1 MPPPEPR
8 QVPQINQAV
17 DATGENPNKKAMST
31 QKYPRVITTW
41 RWIMASKVTKW
52 VMDWITG
59 IMTCTIEVVGKA
71 STYDVKDIFPDWAEL
86 TDIQKH
92 CIYTGLK
99 PKLEDSTAKG
109 KELKQTPMERYAAIS
124 NMWDR
129 LTIDEVWTTKRER
142 EESIQKK
149 LSNMKVISVSM
160 AKAAPLLGLKVDPA
174 AKILSDEEYAEH
186 MTSINGEDSDD

>member
-1 MPPPEPR
+1 
-8 QVPQINQAV
+8 
-17 DATGENPNKKAMST
+17 
-31 QKYPRVITTW
+31 
-41 RWIMASKVTKW
+41 MASKVTKW
-52 VMDWITG
+52 AMDWLEG
-59 IMTCTIEVVGKA
+59 VMTCTIEAVDKV
-71 STYDVKDIFPDWAEL
+71 STFDVKDIFPDWAEL

-142 EESIQKK
+142 EESVQKR
-149 LSNMKVISVSM
+149 LSNMKVLSVSM
-160 AKAAPLLGLKVDPA
+160 VKAAPLLGLKVDPA
-174 AKILSDEEYAEH
+174 AKILTDDEYAAYME
-186 MTSINGEDSDD
+186 SLNSDDSDD

>member
-1 MPPPEPR
+1 
-8 QVPQINQAV
+8 
-17 DATGENPNKKAMST
+17 
-31 QKYPRVITTW
+31 
-41 RWIMASKVTKW
+41 MASKITKW
-52 VMDWITG
+52 AMDWITG
-59 IMTCTIEVVGKA
+59 IMTCTIEAVDKV
-71 STYDVKDIFPDWAEL
+71 STYDVKDIFPEWAEL

-99 PKLEDSTAKG
+99 PKLEDSTAERKDM
-109 KELKQTPMERYAAIS
+109 KQTPMERYAKIS

-142 EESIQKK
+142 EESVQKK

-174 AKILSDEEYAEH
+174 AKILPDDEYAAH
-186 MTSINGEDSDD
+186 MAKISGEDSDE

>member
-1 MPPPEPR
+1 
-8 QVPQINQAV
+8 
-17 DATGENPNKKAMST
+17 
-31 QKYPRVITTW
+31 
-41 RWIMASKVTKW
+41 MASKITKW
-52 VMDWITG
+52 AMDWMTG
-59 IMTCTIEVVGKA
+59 IMTCTIEAVDKV
-71 STYDVKDIFPDWAEL
+71 SEYDLKDIFPDWAEL

-142 EESIQKK
+142 EESIQKR
-149 LSNMKVISVSM
+149 LSNMKVLSVSM
-160 AKAAPLLGLKVDPA
+160 VKAAPLLGLKVDPT
-174 AKILSDEEYAEH
+174 AKILSDEEYADYME
-186 MTSINGEDSDD
+186 SLNGDSDD